1 VAEWVDLLDPGE
13 DELRAALPVE
23 VHPAALRRL
32 LAAPVP
38 DQPPRPGLDAHDGY
52 VFGVVVVAVSKREE
66 HRLVYQEIDLVLT
79 PDALLTVR
87 KTLPGE
93 RPFDVEEA
101 TKACNRSDPA
111 GMIAYHLVDHVAE
124 GYLDLV
130 DDLVGDIDAMEDKI
144 ESREA
149 SAVRHALTTL
159 RHEALHVRRTL
170 GPTRDAVHKVVDG
183 RLELE
188 GADLFPQDVQ
198 LHFADAYDKLLRAT
212 ESLDLLR
219 DLVAGV
225 RDYAQATIAIDQNEV
240 MKRLTVIA
248 ALFLPPTFI
257 VGVYGQNFRDLPELR
272 WHLGYLFSWAVIVA
286 ITVAQLVWFRRRRWV

>member
-1 VAEWVDLLDPGE
+1 MAEWVDLLDPGE

-32 LAAPVP
+32 LAAPDP

-52 VFGVVVVAVSKREE
+52 VFGVLVVAVSKREE

-79 PDALLTVR
+79 SDALVTVR
-87 KTLPGE
+87 KTPNGE
-93 RPFDVEEA
+93 HPFDVEQA
-101 TKACNRSDPA
+101 TKACGPAEPA

-130 DDLVGDIDAMEDKI
+130 DDLVGDIDAMEDKV

-188 GADLFPQDVQ
+188 GADRFPQDVQ
-198 LHFADAYDKLLRAT
+198 LHFADAT

-248 ALFLPPTFI
+248 ALFLPPTFV

-286 ITVAQLVWFRRRRWV
+286 ITVAQLVWFRRRRWI